1 MRKRGTTRGLRTW
14 MRTRLPAKVL
24 LSLVFLLL
32 ASCAPPGKPLIGP
45 VAPPPPGM
53 ARLVVY
59 RPLEYYGTQTMPR
72 LYLNAAPAGVTQNGG
87 VLVRDVLPGTYLVSV
102 APSEPYPGQFKTIA
116 VRPGDM
122 FFVNIQPLPSPCTR
136 IILGSTRC
144 SGDTFIVT
152 VVDPQV
158 GLPQVQGLR
167 LLAAEGARLH
177 RSAPS

>member
-1 MRKRGTTRGLRTW
+1 MWTRP
-14 MRTRLPAKVL
+14 PAKVL

-32 ASCAPPGKPLIGP
+32 ASCAPLGEPLTGP

-59 RPLEYYGTQTMPR
+59 RPLEFYGTQAMPL
-72 LYLNAAPAGVTQNGG
+72 LYLNDAPAGVTQNGG
-87 VLVRDVLPGTYLVSV
+87 VLIRDVRPGTYVISV
-102 APSEPYPGQFKTIA
+102 APSEVYPGQFKTVA

-136 IILGSTRC
+136 IILGSSRC

-152 VVDPQV
+152 LVDPQN

-167 LLAAEGARLH
+167 LLAA
-177 RSAPS
+177 SAPGPRRSTPG